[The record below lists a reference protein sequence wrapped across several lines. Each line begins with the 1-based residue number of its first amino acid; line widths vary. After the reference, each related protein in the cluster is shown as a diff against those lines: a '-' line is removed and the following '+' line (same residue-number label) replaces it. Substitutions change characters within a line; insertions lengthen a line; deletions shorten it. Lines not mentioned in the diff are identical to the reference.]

1 MLIEDKKRDKKGRPH
16 ITEVPL
22 PEDIILALKFRGQ
35 GFNWKDSAEK
45 AKTNYKRLRE
55 YVKQHPDCK
64 TYQKDIRNT
73 KLEER
78 DNLLIDSAPEAV
90 KTLRD
95 IMRDPRN
102 RAYTRIEA
110 ARTILS
116 ENRSSVSEVD
126 IKEAIEFQEERINAL
141 EGRRIIDVEAE

>member
-1 MLIEDKKRDKKGRPH
+1 MLIEDKKRNKAGSPH

-22 PEDIILALKFRGQ
+22 PEDIILALKYRGQ

-55 YVKQHPDCK
+55 YVKQHPDWK

-78 DNLLIDSAPEAV
+78 DNLLIDTAPEAV

-141 EGRRIIDVEAE
+141 EGRRIIDVQAD

>member
-45 AKTNYKRLRE
+45 ANTNYKRLRE

-73 KLEER
+73 KL
-78 DNLLIDSAPEAV
+78 
-90 KTLRD
+90 
-95 IMRDPRN
+95 
-102 RAYTRIEA
+102 
-110 ARTILS
+110 
-116 ENRSSVSEVD
+116 
-126 IKEAIEFQEERINAL
+126 
-141 EGRRIIDVEAE
+141 